1 LEVLAWLRAG
11 RQGCDLLHN
20 DGMVRRGSL
29 RTQLLVLQMLIVL
42 TTVCLVGVVAARMQA
57 AQIRESYQ
65 DQMIGVAQSVATLP
79 SVVEAFDSPNPSET
93 IQPIAELIRQASG
106 VTYVVVTDDQGIRYS
121 HPNPDQI
128 GKRVSTDPSVPLSGK
143 MYVGTQTGT
152 LGESWRVKLPIRDE
166 DGTIIGSV
174 SVGILESEL
183 RADLYDYLPGLAMWL
198 AGAVL
203 VGTLGAVWVSRL
215 VWRRI
220 YRLEPE
226 EIAALLETR
235 EAMLHGIGE
244 GLLAVDDQERVAM
257 VNDQAVRLLGLG
269 PDTIGRPA
277 EDVLDPSVLA
287 LLRSDGESRE
297 RMLLAGERILLGQR
311 SDARVDG
318 KTVGAVLVLRDRTE
332 LLRTLRELDGA
343 RDITQAL
350 RAQAHE
356 FSNRMHVI
364 SGLIETGATDD
375 ALQFIAR
382 TGHGGSLT
390 RASAAPGIANPD
402 VVALLLAKTTTSEER
417 GVHLVVDPASEVGDD
432 ESADLVTVLGNL
444 IDNAVDACAGAGT
457 VEVSLRQDEDG
468 TLVTVEDDGP
478 GIPEADRGRI
488 FESGWS
494 TKGDAGTR
502 GIGLA
507 LVHRVARRRGGDVTV
522 SASPSGGARFEVR
535 LPHHAPRPAPRRPA
549 RAGGGG

>member
-1 LEVLAWLRAG
+1 
-11 RQGCDLLHN
+11 
-20 DGMVRRGSL
+20 MVRRGSL

-79 SVVEAFDSPNPSET
+79 SVVEAFDSEKPSDT

-244 GLLAVDDQERVAM
+244 GLLAVDDQERIAL
-257 VNDQAVRLLGLG
+257 VNDQAVRLLDLG
-269 PDTIGRPA
+269 PDTIGRRA
-277 EDVLDPSVLA
+277 EDVLEPSVLA
-287 LLRSDGESRE
+287 LLRADGETRE

-311 SDARVDG
+311 SDAQVDG
-318 KTVGAVLVLRDRTE
+318 QTVGAVLVLRDRTE

-390 RASAAPGIANPD
+390 RAAVAPGIANPD
-402 VVALLLAKTTTSEER
+402 VVALLLAKTTTSDER
-417 GVHLVVDPASEVGDD
+417 GVHLVVDPASEVGQD

-444 IDNAVDACAGAGT
+444 IDNAVDACAPAGT
-457 VEVSLRQDEDG
+457 VEVSLRQDEHG
-468 TLVTVEDDGP
+468 TLVTVDDDGA
-478 GIPEADRGRI
+478 GITEADRSSI

-507 LVHRVARRRGGDVTV
+507 LVQRVARRRGGDVTV
-522 SASPSGGARFEVR
+522 SASASGGARFEVR
-535 LPHHAPRPAPRRPA
+535 LPHRTPRAAPRQPAP
-549 RAGGGG
+549 AGGGT

>member
-11 RQGCDLLHN
+11 RQGCDLRHN

-79 SVVEAFDSPNPSET
+79 SVVEAFDSDEPSDT

-244 GLLAVDDQERVAM
+244 GLLAVDDQERIAL
-257 VNDQAVRLLGLG
+257 VNDQAVRLLDLG
-269 PDTIGRPA
+269 PDTIGRQA
-277 EDVLDPSVLA
+277 EDVLEPSVLA
-287 LLRSDGESRE
+287 LLRADGDTRE

-311 SDARVDG
+311 SDAQVDG
-318 KTVGAVLVLRDRTE
+318 ETVGTVLVLRDRTE

-390 RASAAPGIANPD
+390 RASVAPGIANPD

-417 GVHLVVDPASEVGDD
+417 GVHLVVDPASEVGED

-444 IDNAVDACAGAGT
+444 IDNAVDACAPAGT
-457 VEVSLRQDEDG
+457 VEVSLRQDEHG
-468 TLVTVEDDGP
+468 TLMTVEDDGT
-478 GIPEADRGRI
+478 GIPEADRPRI

-494 TKGDAGTR
+494 TKGASGTR

-507 LVHRVARRRGGDVTV
+507 LVQRVARRRGGDVTV
-522 SASPSGGARFEVR
+522 TASPAGGARFEVR
-535 LPHHAPRPAPRRPA
+535 LPHRVPRAAPRQPAP
-549 RAGGGG
+549 AGGGT

>member
-1 LEVLAWLRAG
+1 
-11 RQGCDLLHN
+11 
-20 DGMVRRGSL
+20 MIRRVSL
-29 RTQLLVLQMLIVL
+29 RTQLLGLQLLIVM
-42 TTVCLVGVVAARMQA
+42 TTVCLVGVVATLMQA

-65 DQMIGVAQSVATLP
+65 QQMIGVAQSVATLP
-79 SVVEAFDSPNPSET
+79 SVVEAFDSPDPKAT

-106 VTYVVVTDDQGIRYS
+106 VTYVVVTDDEGIRFS
-121 HPNPDQI
+121 HPNPDRI
-128 GKRVSTDPSVPLSGK
+128 GERVSTDPSVPLSGK

-166 DGTIIGSV
+166 DGTVIGSA

-198 AGAVL
+198 VGAVL

-226 EIAALLETR
+226 EIASLLETR

-244 GLLAVDDQERVAM
+244 GLLAVDDQERIVL
-257 VNDQAVRLLGLG
+257 VNDQAVRLLHLD
-269 PDTIGRPA
+269 PDAIGRQA
-277 EDVLDPSVLA
+277 EEVLEPSLLA
-287 LLRSDGESRE
+287 LLRADGETSE
-297 RMLLAGERILLGQR
+297 RMLLAGEQILLGQR
-311 SDARVDG
+311 SDAQVDG
-318 KTVGAVLVLRDRTE
+318 QTVGSVLILRDRTE

-364 SGLIETGATDD
+364 SGLIEMGRTGD
-375 ALQFIAR
+375 AMEFIAR
-382 TGHGGSLT
+382 AGHGGSLT
-390 RASAAPGIANPD
+390 RASVAPGVANPD

-417 GVHLVVDPASEVGDD
+417 GVHLVVDPASEVGEDG
-432 ESADLVTVLGNL
+432 SADLVTVLGNL
-444 IDNAVDACAGAGT
+444 VDNAVDACAPAGT
-457 VEVSLRQDEDG
+457 VEVSLRQDEHG
-468 TLVTVEDDGP
+468 TLVTVQDDGG
-478 GIPEADRGRI
+478 GILEADRDRI

-494 TKGDAGTR
+494 TKDASGSR

-507 LVHRVARRRGGDVTV
+507 LVQRVARRRGGDVTV
-522 SASPSGGARFEVR
+522 CASASGGARFDVH
-535 LPHHAPRPAPRRPA
+535 LPHPAA
-549 RAGGGG
+549 RATPRQPTPSGGGA